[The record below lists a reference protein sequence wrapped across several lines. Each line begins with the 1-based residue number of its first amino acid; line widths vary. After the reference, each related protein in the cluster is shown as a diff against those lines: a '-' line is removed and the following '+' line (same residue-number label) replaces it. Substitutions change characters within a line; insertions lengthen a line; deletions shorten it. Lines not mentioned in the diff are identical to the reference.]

1 MPLSQP
7 PRDGTGEVIPHDHEG
22 IGSTDRIIRRISE
35 QYFVPD
41 EKANSGVRVSSM
53 AFQASTEGNRGM
65 SVDLERS
72 ILEAGLDAP
81 RFVTNPPFI
90 GSVWFQAAFL
100 RSEALKVG
108 YDPLDD
114 NAHHGEVWGS
124 FTKGRRSRL
133 LNAAAWYVE
142 IAGIDLHLG

>member
-7 PRDGTGEVIPHDHEG
+7 PRDAAGEVIPHDHDG

-35 QYFVPD
+35 QYVVRD
-41 EKANSGVRVSSM
+41 EKASSGLRVSSM
-53 AFQASTEGNRGM
+53 AFQASTEGNCGM

-72 ILEAGLDAP
+72 IVEAGLDPA

-90 GSVWFQAAFL
+90 GSVWFEAAYL
-100 RSEALKVG
+100 RSETLKVG

-114 NAHHGEVWGS
+114 NVHHGEVWGS

-133 LNAAAWYVE
+133 LNAAEWFVQ
-142 IAGIDLHLG
+142 IAGVDLHIG